1 LYFYKKEH
9 RMNYLPHLIALV
21 IGVFLL
27 WIIKRKYK
35 KIRNR
40 ELIIILILFVILVAL
55 FTASGMDLVKRFISF
70 IQV

>member
-1 LYFYKKEH
+1 
-9 RMNYLPHLIALV
+9 MNYLPHLIALV
-21 IGVFLL
+21 VGVVLL

-40 ELIIILILFVILVAL
+40 ELIIIFILFALLVAL
-55 FTASGMDLVKRFISF
+55 FTAFGMDMVKKLINL

>member
-1 LYFYKKEH
+1 
-9 RMNYLPHLIALV
+9 MNYLPHLIALV
-21 IGVFLL
+21 IGIFLL

-35 KIRNR
+35 KMRNR

-55 FTASGMDLVKRFISF
+55 FTASGMDLIKRFISF

>member
-1 LYFYKKEH
+1 
-9 RMNYLPHLIALV
+9 MNYLPHLIALV

-40 ELIIILILFVILVAL
+40 ELIIILILFIILVAL
-55 FTASGMDLVKRFISF
+55 FTASGMDLIKRFISF

>member
-1 LYFYKKEH
+1 
-9 RMNYLPHLIALV
+9 MNYLPHVIALV
-21 IGVFLL
+21 IGIFLL

-35 KIRNR
+35 KMRNR

>member
-1 LYFYKKEH
+1 
-9 RMNYLPHLIALV
+9 MNYLPHLIALV
-21 IGVFLL
+21 IGCIVL

-35 KIRNR
+35 KMRNR

>member
-1 LYFYKKEH
+1 
-9 RMNYLPHLIALV
+9 MNYLPHLIALV

-27 WIIKRKYK
+27 WVIKIKYN

>member
-1 LYFYKKEH
+1 
-9 RMNYLPHLIALV
+9 MNYLPHLIALV
-21 IGVFLL
+21 IGIFLL

-40 ELIIILILFVILVAL
+40 ELIIIFILFVILVAL
-55 FTASGMDLVKRFISF
+55 FTASGMDLIKRFINF

>member
-1 LYFYKKEH
+1 
-9 RMNYLPHLIALV
+9 MNYLPHLIALV

-40 ELIIILILFVILVAL
+40 ELIIIFILFAILVAL

>member
-1 LYFYKKEH
+1 
-9 RMNYLPHLIALV
+9 MNYLPHLIALV

-55 FTASGMDLVKRFISF
+55 FTASGMDLIKRFISF